1 MNEPNNSLIIGNGFD
16 IDLGLNTRFSDFSK
30 AKDFWPESDGSKL
43 STYLESKKSVEK
55 WFNLEGALREYAM
68 SVVGEFGLGPRK
80 NSEGDAADFAYFEK
94 VRIGLMDYLTKEE
107 KKDIKSES
115 VAAQV
120 LRGIYNNSL
129 FEHIY
134 TLNYTDLN
142 GIGRKLGINNLSKV
156 CYLHGSLSNKDI
168 IIGIDD
174 VKINNDFKNWRKTRS
189 EFYKSHNIFADLDA
203 SKEVVFFGL
212 SFGWI
217 DYKYFYQFFAKMST
231 PTVDPI
237 SERNKKCIT
246 IFTYDESDR
255 RSIFGAHGCRFGLP
269 I

>member
-1 MNEPNNSLIIGNGFD
+1 MNEPKNSLIIGNGFD
-16 IDLGLNTRFSDFSK
+16 IDLGLNTRFSDFAK

-68 SVVGEFGLGPRK
+68 SVVGEFGLGPRT
-80 NSEGDAADFAYFEK
+80 NSKEDAADFAYFEK

-168 IIGIDD
+168 IIGIED
-174 VKINNDFKNWRKTRS
+174 VKINNDFRNWRKTRS

-217 DYKYFYQFFAKMST
+217 DYKYSINSLLKCQHPQLTLFRRETRSASPFL
-231 PTVDPI
+231 PTMRATVVLFL
-237 SERNKKCIT
+237 
-246 IFTYDESDR
+246 IFWS
-255 RSIFGAHGCRFGLP
+255 AWM
-269 I
+269 